1 MENGRGALCSAAW
14 RRLLQMRPL
23 TEEARCC
30 SGILPGMTSLL
41 PRLAAAMLSSGGA
54 TAQETK
60 AVFEKLH
67 KFLGKG
73 IRHLVE
79 RSDEDYVLR
88 LNRNRVY
95 YVRESLMRRATNV
108 RRPCLAGPGCAV

>member
-1 MENGRGALCSAAW
+1 M
-14 RRLLQMRPL
+14 
-23 TEEARCC
+23 
-30 SGILPGMTSLL
+30 
-41 PRLAAAMLSSGGA
+41 
-54 TAQETK
+54 
-60 AVFEKLH
+60 FEKLH
-67 KFLGKG
+67 KFLGKS

-108 RRPCLAGPGCAV
+108 RAIPGPPVLWCTSCSQRGPRLSC

>member
-1 MENGRGALCSAAW
+1 M
-14 RRLLQMRPL
+14 
-23 TEEARCC
+23 
-30 SGILPGMTSLL
+30 
-41 PRLAAAMLSSGGA
+41 
-54 TAQETK
+54 
-60 AVFEKLH
+60 FEKLH
-67 KFLGKG
+67 KFLGKS

-108 RRPCLAGPGCAV
+108 RPFPGPTVLWQTGCGPQRPRLS

>member
-1 MENGRGALCSAAW
+1 
-14 RRLLQMRPL
+14 
-23 TEEARCC
+23 
-30 SGILPGMTSLL
+30 
-41 PRLAAAMLSSGGA
+41 MLFSRGA

-108 RRPCLAGPGCAV
+108 RRPCLAGPVLCSVMCSTVGRRRLSE

>member
-1 MENGRGALCSAAW
+1 
-14 RRLLQMRPL
+14 MRPL
-23 TEEARCC
+23 TEEARCH
-30 SGILPGMTSLL
+30 SGTSPGVVSLV
-41 PRLAAAMLSSGGA
+41 PYFTGAMSLSRGA
-54 TAQETK
+54 PTQETK

-95 YVRESLMRRATNV
+95 YVRESLMRRATNSTL
-108 RRPCLAGPGCAV
+108 LAHPEVSVFVQSLYA

>member
-1 MENGRGALCSAAW
+1 M
-14 RRLLQMRPL
+14 
-23 TEEARCC
+23 
-30 SGILPGMTSLL
+30 
-41 PRLAAAMLSSGGA
+41 
-54 TAQETK
+54 
-60 AVFEKLH
+60 FEKLH

-108 RRPCLAGPGCAV
+108 RRPCLAGPGCAVFWCSMVGGRRLSDYICQHV

>member
-1 MENGRGALCSAAW
+1 M
-14 RRLLQMRPL
+14 
-23 TEEARCC
+23 CC
-30 SGILPGMTSLL
+30 SLCTASLVL
-41 PRLAAAMLSSGGA
+41 CMSRDT

-60 AVFEKLH
+60 AVFEKLY

-108 RRPCLAGPGCAV
+108 RRPWPSCAHAVQSSLLPERLGSFGT